1 MIKRIFFITI
11 LLSLVLAACQG
22 TSPIATEDTSS
33 SADQTATMTQVEPTQ
48 EPVSIEEEASPP
60 PTAIEADTSTDSPP
74 PGCTV
79 VSPLSGPEPTPE
91 SPFSPVSNDEWV
103 VGPESA
109 TVTLVEYGDFQ

>member
-33 SADQTATMTQVEPTQ
+33 SADQAATMTEVEPTQ
-48 EPVSIEEEASPP
+48 EPVSTEEEASPP
-60 PTAIEADTSTDSPP
+60 PTAIEADTSTDS
-74 PGCTV
+74 
-79 VSPLSGPEPTPE
+79 TPE

-109 TVTLVEYGDFQ
+109 AVTLVEYGDFQ